1 MSPAE
6 APQTAQREIPPATA
20 QGQSVKKTATAKSDT
35 AWLIPGATY
44 M

>member
-1 MSPAE
+1 MSPAD
-6 APQTAQREIPPATA
+6 APQTAQRETPPETA
-20 QGQSVKKTATAKSDT
+20 QGKSEKKRATAKRDA